1 MSNPLRHWAI
11 KFGLFTP
18 EYAFSAQLGVSATWL
33 SPSGNRRGP
42 FVLVAKGMV
51 QFHPS
56 TSRHVI
62 RFAATTAKAG
72 GEGTVL
78 ASMAGNPAAVW
89 QPSSQQS
96 FRASRPFRLT
106 TIFRQPRR
114 RRVNVAQSLDN
125 DFRTLTFCLDGLPKE
140 FAWTPKR
147 AFNSGSKKK
156 LFL

>member
-1 MSNPLRHWAI
+1 MSNPLQHWAI
-11 KFGLFTP
+11 KFGLLPRSTP
-18 EYAFSAQLGVSATWL
+18 FPPQLGVSATWL

-42 FVLVAKGMV
+42 FVLVAKGMF

-72 GEGTVL
+72 GEVPVF
-78 ASMAGNPAAVW
+78 ASRAGNPAAVW

-106 TIFRQPRR
+106 PIFRQPRR

-125 DFRTLTFCLDGLPKE
+125 DFRTLTFCLDGQPKE